1 MSLVPGIKQSSLT
14 KLPSKPLRQ
23 MTTTVESFVGLHQY
37 DSQSRLFIHVRNGN
51 FYNSISF
58 PDLFLF
64 FPPFPDFPFPSFP
77 QMKGRD
83 LPLSDLYRKEVS
95 SGRMGMST
103 LKWGS
108 VSVFASRGESTD
120 RYEFKS
126 CLCFC
131 HGPYTTTLSCS
142 KWGLPLKLNVLWAN
156 ARHSINF
163 SPLVPLF
170 LFSQV
175 TLFGLYETV
184 SMTFGYALN

>member
-1 MSLVPGIKQSSLT
+1 MSPSAYYLKGTLLRNIAPTFELGSWDKTESSLT

-23 MTTTVESFVGLHQY
+23 MTTHIESFVGLHQY

-58 PDLFLF
+58 PDLFL
-64 FPPFPDFPFPSFP
+64 PFPDIPFPSFP

-83 LPLSDLYRKEVS
+83 LPLPDLYRKEAY

-108 VSVFASRGESTD
+108 VSVFASRGKSTG
-120 RYEFKS
+120 RYGFKS

-131 HGPYTTTLSCS
+131 HGP
-142 KWGLPLKLNVLWAN
+142 
-156 ARHSINF
+156 
-163 SPLVPLF
+163 
-170 LFSQV
+170 
-175 TLFGLYETV
+175 
-184 SMTFGYALN
+184 